1 MLDGWVAASPPK
13 FVSLEEIMKAA
24 KGMQNM
30 ALAHEIAVDK
40 NFKIDKLEPED
51 DTLHKKV
58 KEIVHK
64 AFWDILSNEL
74 SQDPPIYTQALRL
87 LKEIKDVCYNYS
99 SIFIILQVIQVL
111 NNFFHFHNRPL
122 MNSYFHTMPE

>member
-74 SQDPPIYTQALRL
+74 SQDPPIYNQALRL
-87 LKEIKDVCYNYS
+87 LAEIKEVFNLS
-99 SIFIILQVIQVL
+99 
-111 NNFFHFHNRPL
+111 
-122 MNSYFHTMPE
+122 

>member
-87 LKEIKDVCYNYS
+87 LKEIKDVSHGYL
-99 SIFIILQVIQVL
+99 SIFIIFLIIQVL
-111 NNFFHFHNRPL
+111 NFSFIIRLL
-122 MNSYFHTMPE
+122 MNCYFLITPE

>member
-1 MLDGWVAASPPK
+1 MKITCRNNITIHCLRRVTIFENNTVFRVRNFMMDGWVAASPPK

-40 NFKIDKLEPED
+40 NFKIDKLEPEE

-87 LKEIKDVCYNYS
+87 LKEIKDVC
-99 SIFIILQVIQVL
+99 
-111 NNFFHFHNRPL
+111 
-122 MNSYFHTMPE
+122 